1 MISVKRVFDVVGI
14 STNLKKN
21 KDLSNP
27 LEGRFIYFIN
37 RNQQKFQ

>member
-1 MISVKRVFDVVGI
+1 VFFDKIVGI

-27 LEGRFIYFIN
+27 LEGRDLSILLIETN
-37 RNQQKFQ
+37 KKFQ